1 MGDEPL
7 NDEQLQRV
15 RRLATRLEPQE
26 IANELGLPR
35 NQIERELTR
44 LEEALPAWDPARSRV
59 ILAIGLCLL
68 FVLGAAV
75 WSSNLNS
82 GYHFDDTHT
91 ALDQVRIPTL
101 RRYMRDAV
109 REDDSPMRKLR
120 ELRKGSMRAA
130 EEIFRWNPF
139 RVVTYMT
146 FAYQDWWLNGLAD
159 KPPPSDPWLSRA
171 KTGVHVFNDAVHLL
185 NGLLAALLAYL
196 TFTAPAF
203 RRSLSANRYP
213 AIAALMVGVVF
224 TLHPMQSQAVTYVS
238 QRAESMAATCY
249 LTALILFALSRRRL
263 KHDDAGSAPWLTPL
277 LWSAAGGLLG
287 GLVILARLEALGF
300 SLCVKLG
307 LGVIVAAIVGTVV
320 LVKRGMDER
329 WHAAA
334 VSGTFVAF
342 GVGLEVKEIVA
353 TLPVAIVA
361 WELLFAREPAPKSG
375 AEPGA
380 PWLLR
385 GLKGLL
391 GDAGRTRTLA
401 PWLVLILLAGVG
413 VLAVG
418 GQKVTDQLTG
428 KYVLLGGRERVP
440 LGPAQYLPTEA
451 NVAHTYVRLAVLP
464 YGLNLDHDYPLA
476 VAPEVEEGYAK
487 PLTTHPLVTLLS
499 IASLLGAAALA
510 LLYGGRARIPAF
522 ALVLGGVVLAPSS
535 SLIVLA
541 DVIYE
546 HRFYLPMFGVGLVAA
561 AVVERALR
569 LWAPEHL
576 RSQLYLGV
584 VLLLA
589 LGGSYL
595 TWQRNKVWRSSLAL
609 WHDIVLKSPQKP
621 RSWINLGLEYQN
633 RETHLLRYPDGQIEW
648 CHLRGLVSPAD
659 DPRLLVLNVSK
670 LTPQPRL
677 LRAKEVAG
685 FEPSRWSL
693 VGKEFVGT
701 QNKARELYGKVTAM
715 EPHRKALNNL
725 ALIATYQR
733 HNHLAEIDTL
743 IRLRKQY
750 EELGSAELLEAV
762 DQRIELLNRD
772 AEALA
777 REALDCFVKQRQVSF
792 HRANNLGNL
801 YHSAFGDY
809 PQANLYLERAILYPE
824 APPETWAILG
834 DVRKIWGELL
844 YLAPRRPNS
853 PLAAQREAYEQAAR
867 KRWEQARE
875 SYREFLRRKR
885 NRRYEDRV
893 RAQLKEVDG
902 YLAGKAPAPRTWPE
916 GVLIGDPSA
925 TP

>member
-1 MGDEPL
+1 M
-7 NDEQLQRV
+7 
-15 RRLATRLEPQE
+15 
-26 IANELGLPR
+26 
-35 NQIERELTR
+35 
-44 LEEALPAWDPARSRV
+44 
-59 ILAIGLCLL
+59 
-68 FVLGAAV
+68 
-75 WSSNLNS
+75 
-82 GYHFDDTHT
+82 
-91 ALDQVRIPTL
+91 
-101 RRYMRDAV
+101 
-109 REDDSPMRKLR
+109 
-120 ELRKGSMRAA
+120 
-130 EEIFRWNPF
+130 
-139 RVVTYMT
+139 
-146 FAYQDWWLNGLAD
+146 
-159 KPPPSDPWLSRA
+159 
-171 KTGVHVFNDAVHLL
+171 
-185 NGLLAALLAYL
+185 
-196 TFTAPAF
+196 
-203 RRSLSANRYP
+203 
-213 AIAALMVGVVF
+213 
-224 TLHPMQSQAVTYVS
+224 
-238 QRAESMAATCY
+238 
-249 LTALILFALSRRRL
+249 
-263 KHDDAGSAPWLTPL
+263 
-277 LWSAAGGLLG
+277 
-287 GLVILARLEALGF
+287 
-300 SLCVKLG
+300 
-307 LGVIVAAIVGTVV
+307 
-320 LVKRGMDER
+320 
-329 WHAAA
+329 
-334 VSGTFVAF
+334 
-342 GVGLEVKEIVA
+342 
-353 TLPVAIVA
+353 
-361 WELLFAREPAPKSG
+361 
-375 AEPGA
+375 
-380 PWLLR
+380 
-385 GLKGLL
+385 
-391 GDAGRTRTLA
+391 
-401 PWLVLILLAGVG
+401 
-413 VLAVG
+413 
-418 GQKVTDQLTG
+418 
-428 KYVLLGGRERVP
+428 
-440 LGPAQYLPTEA
+440 
-451 NVAHTYVRLAVLP
+451 
-464 YGLNLDHDYPLA
+464 
-476 VAPEVEEGYAK
+476 
-487 PLTTHPLVTLLS
+487 
-499 IASLLGAAALA
+499 
-510 LLYGGRARIPAF
+510 
-522 ALVLGGVVLAPSS
+522 
-535 SLIVLA
+535 
-541 DVIYE
+541 
-546 HRFYLPMFGVGLVAA
+546 
-561 AVVERALR
+561 
-569 LWAPEHL
+569 
-576 RSQLYLGV
+576 
-584 VLLLA
+584 LA